1 MSKKLCFADNER
13 EGEMKTGAVLQMG
26 LGGRPLFFNL
36 FYYCFLNMLHFKEF
50 FRHTPQ
56 HVGS

>member
-26 LGGRPLFFNL
+26 LGGNHFFKIY
-36 FYYCFLNMLHFKEF
+36 FIVF
-50 FRHTPQ
+50 
-56 HVGS
+56 